1 MKKKNEFEQFILYKF
16 NIYYKA
22 TVIKTVE
29 HRQKKINRSV
39 EQNKEFI
46 NRSHTYDQ
54 LIVDKHA
61 EDSLS
66 NIEHLGIYIS
76 RKRTSIHILHHT

>member
-1 MKKKNEFEQFILYKF
+1 MILNMIQKCKVLGRVKTTLKKKNEFEQFILYKF

-46 NRSHTYDQ
+46 NR
-54 LIVDKHA
+54 
-61 EDSLS
+61 
-66 NIEHLGIYIS
+66 
-76 RKRTSIHILHHT
+76 

>member
-22 TVIKTVE
+22 TVITTVE

-46 NRSHTYDQ
+46 NRSTY
-54 LIVDKHA
+54 I
-61 EDSLS
+61 
-66 NIEHLGIYIS
+66 
-76 RKRTSIHILHHT
+76 